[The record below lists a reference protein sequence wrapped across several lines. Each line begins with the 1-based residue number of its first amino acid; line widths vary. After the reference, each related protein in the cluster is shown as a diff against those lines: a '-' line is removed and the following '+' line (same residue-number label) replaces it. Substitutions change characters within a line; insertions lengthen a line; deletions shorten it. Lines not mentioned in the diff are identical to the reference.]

1 MIKIQKH
8 SVIICTAL
16 IVFLLFSIIY
26 GNISA
31 TEAEASDSEEQ
42 KENQEQEDNEKNNDD
57 KDDEDKEDIPLEFEV
72 PIPFP

>member
-8 SVIICTAL
+8 SAVICTAL
-16 IVFLLFSIIY
+16 IAFLLFSIIY
-26 GNISA
+26 GNINA
-31 TEAEASDSEEQ
+31 AKADASDSKER

-57 KDDEDKEDIPLEFEV
+57 EDNEDKEDIPLEFEV

>member
-8 SVIICTAL
+8 SAVICTTL
-16 IVFLLFSIIY
+16 IAFLLFSIIY

-31 TEAEASDSEEQ
+31 AKAETSDSEEQ